1 MDCYFRIAFLDA
13 RLTSRGKLAELK
25 PILYDLMRR
34 HRSAA
39 FYGDNVAA
47 IESSATVRSLSS
59 VPREPW
65 LHHGLGRAECSA
77 VNDASSSDTLIERY
91 RLGKKRVA
99 VTDRAPHMS
108 LTADNRQ

>member
-1 MDCYFRIAFLDA
+1 
-13 RLTSRGKLAELK
+13 
-25 PILYDLMRR
+25 MRR

-65 LHHGLGRAECSA
+65 LHHGLGKAECSA
-77 VNDASSSDTLIERY
+77 VKRRQQQRY
-91 RLGKKRVA
+91 I
-99 VTDRAPHMS
+99 D
-108 LTADNRQ
+108 